1 MIARLRRKLAWQF
14 TLIVF
19 SLMMISG
26 AIFLTVDYVSFRSE
40 LDGRLQ
46 REAARVTAKLT
57 VPGNGRDK
65 ETGERDVLRGGGD
78 RSRLVDGSGRTL
90 VAGELFSR
98 VSIPFSSQSFA
109 TVKGEEGYLRIYTL
123 PLDYRGAPAYLQIAE
138 QERLAW
144 YDLPQQA
151 GLFALVCL
159 VVSGLTFVLGLF
171 FARRSLRPAEDT
183 MARLEQFTHDASHE
197 LRTPLTAMR
206 SSLDTALKTGE
217 YEAGIREARQ
227 ELDRGTLLVDRILDL
242 ARLDAAALEIGEVD
256 MGQVVAD
263 AVERQRDIATEA
275 AVAVTLE
282 AAQRVTVP
290 GDEALVTQL
299 VGNLL
304 RNAIKFNRRGGSVRL
319 VLERTRLS
327 IVDTGVGMSPAQ
339 VTRIFERFYQTDESH
354 SEGGFGLG
362 LPIAQRIA
370 KLHGW
375 SLRVTSEVGE
385 GTTVEIS
392 F

>member
-1 MIARLRRKLAWQF
+1 MIAHLRRKLAWQF
-14 TLIVF
+14 TFIVF

-26 AIFLTVDYVSFRSE
+26 AIFLAVDYVSFRSE
-40 LDGRLQ
+40 LDGRLE
-46 REAARVTAKLT
+46 REAARIAAKLAA
-57 VPGNGRDK
+57 PGNGRDQAA
-65 ETGERDVLRGGGD
+65 GERDVLRGGGD
-78 RSRLVDGSGRTL
+78 RARLVDGGGQTL
-90 VAGELFSR
+90 VAGELFTR
-98 VSIPFSSQSFA
+98 VSIPFSPQRLA
-109 TVKGEEGYLRIYTL
+109 TVEGEEGYLRIYTL
-123 PLDYRGAPAYLQIAE
+123 PLMYLGAPAYLQVAE

-144 YDLPQQA
+144 HDLPQQA

-159 VVSGLTFVLGLF
+159 VVSGLTYVLGLF
-171 FARRSLRPAEDT
+171 FARRSLRPAEET

-217 YEAGIREARQ
+217 YEAGIQEARQ

-242 ARLDAAALEIGEVD
+242 ARLDAAALELGEVD
-256 MGQVVAD
+256 MGRVVAD
-263 AVERQRDIATEA
+263 AVERQEGIATEA

-282 AAQRVTVP
+282 AAQDVTLL
-290 GDEALVTQL
+290 GDDALITQL

-354 SEGGFGLG
+354 SQGGFGLG
-362 LPIAQRIA
+362 LPIAKRIA
-370 KLHGW
+370 ELHGW
-375 SLRVTSEVGE
+375 SLRVTSEVDV
-385 GTTVEIS
+385 GTTVEIG